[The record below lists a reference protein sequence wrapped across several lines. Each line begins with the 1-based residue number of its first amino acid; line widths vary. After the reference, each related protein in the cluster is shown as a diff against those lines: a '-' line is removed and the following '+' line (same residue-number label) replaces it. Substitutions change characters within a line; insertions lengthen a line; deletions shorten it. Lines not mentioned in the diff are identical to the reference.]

1 MKLLYTSILCACFAI
16 TVFAQSDSEQKVNLH
31 FQTTYIYQYKP
42 AFQSPYEGPH
52 SLLSKEEKQNSLTAT
67 MYLAIKLWHGAALF
81 INPEIAGGSGL
92 SGAYGLASS
101 TNGETFRVGDVS
113 PTLYLARG
121 YFQQTF
127 SLDNDPDWTK
137 KITNVED
144 GPNQLHGK
152 EPVNYLRLM
161 IGKFG
166 LADIFDNNQYASS
179 PRSQFINW
187 SFMNN
192 AAWDY
197 AANTRGYTYSI
208 ATIVQYGNM
217 SYRAALAA
225 LPLVANGPDLNTDLS
240 QAYSLNG
247 EITRSFS
254 IKNNPGHIRVLG
266 YYNTTNMG
274 NYKKAIAASDTPDVE
289 STKTFGNSKTG
300 FGINIDQ
307 QLEENIGFFFR
318 FGWNDGKNETWCYTE
333 ADKTYSFG
341 IAVNGAEWN
350 RTTDNL
356 GFGVAINSLSTD
368 HKNYLKAGG
377 LGFELG
383 DGTLT
388 YAGEAASE
396 IYYNYKV
403 RDKGIWLTGDY
414 QFVMNPGYNKD
425 RGPVNVFSVR
435 VHVEL

>member
-1 MKLLYTSILCACFAI
+1 MKLLYTSILYSCFA
-16 TVFAQSDSEQKVNLH
+16 VSAFAQSDSAQKVNLH
-31 FQTTYIYQYKP
+31 FQATYVYQYKP
-42 AFQSPYEGPH
+42 AFQSAYEGPH
-52 SLLSKEEKQNSLTAT
+52 SIISKEEKQNSVTAT
-67 MYLAIKLWHGAALF
+67 MFLAIKLWRGGALF

-92 SGAYGLASS
+92 SGAYGLASAA
-101 TNGETFRVGDVS
+101 NGETFRVGDVS

-127 SLDNDPDWTK
+127 SLDNDPDWAK
-137 KITNVED
+137 SVVNVED
-144 GPNQLHGK
+144 GQNQLRGK

-166 LADIFDNNQYASS
+166 LADIFDNNLYAASA
-179 PRSQFINW
+179 RTQFLNW

-208 ATIVQYGNM
+208 ATIVQYGQM
-217 SYRAALAA
+217 SYKAALAA
-225 LPLVANGPDLNTDLS
+225 MPIIANGPDLNTDLS

-247 EITRSFS
+247 EITRSYS

-289 STKTFGNSKTG
+289 STKAFGNSKTG

-307 QLEENIGFFFR
+307 QVEESVGLFFR
-318 FGWNDGKNETWCYTE
+318 FGWNDGQNETWCYTE
-333 ADKTYSFG
+333 ADKTYSLG
-341 IAVNGAEWN
+341 ISVNGSEWN
-350 RTTDNL
+350 RASDCI
-356 GFGVAINSLSTD
+356 GFGFALNSLSES
-368 HKNYLKAGG
+368 HKDYLKAGG

-383 DGTLT
+383 DGTLS
-388 YAGEAASE
+388 YSGEAASE
-396 IYYNYKV
+396 VYYLYKV
-403 RDKGIWLTGDY
+403 KDKGIWLTGDY
-414 QFVMNPGYNKD
+414 QLIVNPGYNKD
-425 RGPVNVFSVR
+425 RGPVNIFSLR